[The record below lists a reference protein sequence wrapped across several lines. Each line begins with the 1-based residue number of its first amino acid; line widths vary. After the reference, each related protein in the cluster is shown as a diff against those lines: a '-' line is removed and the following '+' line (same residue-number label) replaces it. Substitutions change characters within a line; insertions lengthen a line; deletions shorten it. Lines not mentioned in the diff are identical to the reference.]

1 MVTSQ
6 RPRTGERHATPL
18 ESTRRGA
25 HRARPGAVA
34 AALPVLAVVV
44 VVVIA
49 IFAMYQLLDSNG
61 SSDDGQTVADTPQA
75 STSSQPSGQPAQS
88 SPPPPST
95 SQPVQSAAPIV
106 DRGAV
111 LTVKNNTSI
120 NGLGKRAA
128 TKLKGAGW
136 KVNPVGNL
144 IPRNQ
149 VSATTVFYS
158 SSEQEATAQAVVDDL
173 GIGSISQ
180 SQQLAK
186 DGITV
191 VLAAD
196 FDS

>member
-6 RPRTGERHATPL
+6 RPRTGERHVTPL

-34 AALPVLAVVV
+34 AALPVLAVAV

-49 IFAMYQLLDSNG
+49 VFAMYQILDSNG
-61 SSDDGQTVADTPQA
+61 TPDDAQTVSETP
-75 STSSQPSGQPAQS
+75 SPSPSGHPTQS
-88 SPPPPST
+88 SPPPASP
-95 SQPVQSAAPIV
+95 SQPVQSSAPKVDRAAPLL
-106 DRGAV
+106 V
-111 LTVKNNTSI
+111 LNNTSI

-136 KVNPVGNL
+136 TVKPVGNL
-144 IPRNQ
+144 SPRNQ
-149 VSATTVFYS
+149 VSATTVYYAS
-158 SSEQEATAQAVVDDL
+158 SDQEVTAQAVVDDL
-173 GIGSISQ
+173 GLGSISQ
-180 SQQLAK
+180 SQQLAGK
-186 DGITV
+186 GITV